1 MYLSANV
8 VTIDDVDV
16 DGHDDN
22 DNDEVENELMREF
35 NNKKKRKNTPEKS
48 KKGLVLRQQL

>member
-8 VTIDDVDV
+8 VTIDDDDV